1 MTFMNIDMDKVL
13 AVASEHMSY
22 DNDLRWSVGAALE
35 ELYPQEIKELHD
47 KMAQAWMEKL
57 NKGE

>member
-1 MTFMNIDMDKVL
+1 MKIDMDKVL

-35 ELYPQEIKELHD
+35 KLYPKEIKELQD
-47 KMAQAWMEKL
+47 KMVQVWMEKL
-57 NKGE
+57 NKGEITK